1 MFVMIYSS
9 HIQAFRLE
17 TSECSTQIGD
27 DGEACIH
34 KASQFFLASA
44 VAVTSKNEANHCT
57 VAVEEILHAVV

>member
-27 DGEACIH
+27 DGEACIMYPVPGMH
-34 KASQFFLASA
+34 SFFGVCCSCD
-44 VAVTSKNEANHCT
+44 VKE
-57 VAVEEILHAVV
+57 